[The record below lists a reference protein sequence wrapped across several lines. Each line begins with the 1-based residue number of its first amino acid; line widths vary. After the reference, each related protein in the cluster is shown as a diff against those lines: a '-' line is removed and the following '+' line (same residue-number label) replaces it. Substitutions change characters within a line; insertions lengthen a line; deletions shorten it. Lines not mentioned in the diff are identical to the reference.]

1 MKKLLITL
9 DTQLRRDKETSDYW
23 KEPWMFYEVRIA
35 NKIIFL
41 GNLELDEDEV
51 RNAADI
57 EGLPLATYLS
67 KHIKNNVKLYNYCK
81 KHRFGYNYKAF
92 LGKPKGTISKN
103 NDINNWKNFL
113 YKKLRQKKDIEGL
126 QELETLNLNIL
137 V

>member
-41 GNLELDEDEV
+41 GNLELNEDEV

-57 EGLPLATYLS
+57 EGLSLAAYLS
-67 KHIKNNVKLYNYCK
+67 KHIKNNTKLYNYCK
-81 KHRFGYNYKAF
+81 KHRLGYNYKVF
-92 LGKPKGTISKN
+92 LGKSKGTISKN
-103 NDINNWKNFL
+103 NEINNWKNFL

-126 QELETLNLNIL
+126 KELEALNLNIL